1 MECYSEQIV
10 SIFVDGELA
19 AEEAHR
25 LRDHLSTCRRCRQL
39 LDALRAENRVLSE
52 SLQELPEEAPSP
64 AGFSHVPRSFA
75 WGDLAVVAAVLALTS
90 IVAFWINELSIPEA
104 VQWLNPFGLSGQTNV
119 IFNLSYY
126 FANGGSAML
135 GEYAAVVGKILLV
148 LLLGGSVLL
157 LGRRYRLRQPGL
169 RLLIVLLALSLPG
182 FALERRHSD
191 IVTVR
196 ANETVEDTLLAAG
209 NIVRVEGVVN
219 GDLLA
224 FGGTVEVRGTVK
236 GDLVSFAKRTVVSG
250 TVEGNIYNFS
260 NSLDLDGQLGHS
272 IYGLVQSLHVNDRGR
287 VGDGVVVAAGDVSLE
302 GEVNRSVT
310 MFAGNADVSGSIGRE
325 LTMTGDSLTLTN
337 TCRIGGSLSA
347 RVRELKNV
355 HIADGATIVGTRDIQ
370 VRMRQS
376 HFARPRFYFYQAVW
390 LAAAML
396 VGWLGLVLFPGFFQA
411 STHAVGAGWRS
422 LGLGFAVLAGVP
434 VAIVVIAITL
444 VGLPASLMLLMFY
457 LVAIYLAKVWVGAFL
472 GQMLLKPTGVT
483 KSDWLLGLLVGL
495 LILTVVRFIPYLG
508 GLVHFGV
515 VCLGLGAFAWQLYR
529 VSRPAITT

>member
-19 AEEAHR
+19 GEEAQR
-25 LRDHLSTCRRCRQL
+25 LRDHLATCRRCRQL

-52 SLQELPEEAPSP
+52 SLQELPEEAASP
-64 AGFSHVPRSFA
+64 AGSPHLPWSLG
-75 WGDLAVVAAVLALTS
+75 WGEVVVVAAVLALGS
-90 IVAFWINELSIPEA
+90 IVVGWIDKLSIPDA
-104 VQWLNPFGLSGQTNV
+104 LQWLNPFSLSGRTNLF
-119 IFNLSYY
+119 FNLSYY
-126 FANGGSAML
+126 LAQGGTAML
-135 GEYAAVVGKILLV
+135 SEYAAVIGKIFLL
-148 LLLGGSVLL
+148 LLLGGSALL
-157 LGRRYRLRQPGL
+157 LARRWRLQQSGL
-169 RLLIVLLALSLPG
+169 RLLIVLLAVSLPG
-182 FALERRHSD
+182 FALERRHSEF
-191 IVTVR
+191 VTVA
-196 ANETVEDTLLAAG
+196 ANETVDDTLLATG

-224 FGGTVEVRGTVK
+224 FGESVEVRGTVK

-272 IYGLVQSLHVNDRGR
+272 IYGGMQSLRVNDRGR
-287 VGDGVVVAAGDVSLE
+287 VGEGMVVGAGDVTLE

-310 MFAGNADVSGSIGRE
+310 LYAGNADVSGSIGRE
-325 LTMTGDSLTLTN
+325 LTMAGDNLTLTN
-337 TCRIGGSLSA
+337 TARIGGNLSA
-347 RVRELKNV
+347 RVHDLKNV
-355 HIADGATIVGTRDIQ
+355 HIADGATITGSREIQ
-370 VRMRQS
+370 VLQKPNRFT
-376 HFARPRFYFYQAVW
+376 HPKFYFFQAVW

-444 VGLPASLMLLMFY
+444 VGLPVSLMLLMFY